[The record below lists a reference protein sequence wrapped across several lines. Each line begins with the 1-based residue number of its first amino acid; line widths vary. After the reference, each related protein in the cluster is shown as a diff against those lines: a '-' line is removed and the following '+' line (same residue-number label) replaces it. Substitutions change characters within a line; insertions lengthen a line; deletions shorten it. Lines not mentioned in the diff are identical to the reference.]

1 MSSGNRKKLKI
12 LVLDGGGVKGLSSLL
27 ILENIMARV
36 GKKMNRPDLQ
46 PCDYFD
52 IIGGTST
59 GGIIA
64 LMLGRM
70 RMPVEKC
77 ITEYQELGRLVFGVP
92 RGGLH
97 EYMFDARVL
106 EEHTKKVVKKY
117 LGDENAPLLD
127 PLGDDACKTIVFTL
141 PYKGATPESPESL
154 RTYINDN
161 VNPRPKPWAIWE
173 AVRATS
179 AATTIFEPFT
189 HGPPGSQ
196 IRYIDAAF
204 GFNNPADHVMEEA
217 ASLWTETGYLDT
229 RSDVGCLLSI
239 GTGMANVT
247 RMESDTIV
255 KAITSK
261 VRKPLQAVEVMKKI
275 ATATEPIHR
284 NVARRFD
291 PSSGVYQRFNVD
303 QGIQAVKL
311 FDHEKREEIEVD
323 TTAYMQKHSVHW
335 QLSQA
340 VDIMK
345 NIGIRELMADRD
357 ESEQIYSTGDG
368 GVDEELK
375 LKQRLEALRIK
386 PQDFLRHQKHW
397 ESTTS
402 TRDRGSQYYQALAK
416 EIGNINYMWNA
427 FVQADLLDKRGRC
440 ILARRFPTADES
452 QLCVSS
458 DQAQIAYS
466 AGREDLETTVR
477 RLTLAHGQ
485 LREAFGIYRQLF
497 HSAQQFFGEVSVTYC
512 WAAKRLAS
520 LLELWGC
527 QGNARDLY
535 MAAWVGKSDKF
546 DASHWSVQW
555 LEKKIADLNQ
565 ALNAQRLILP

>member
-1 MSSGNRKKLKI
+1 M
-12 LVLDGGGVKGLSSLL
+12 
-27 ILENIMARV
+27 
-36 GKKMNRPDLQ
+36 
-46 PCDYFD
+46 PC
-52 IIGGTST
+52 
-59 GGIIA
+59 
-64 LMLGRM
+64 R
-70 RMPVEKC
+70 R
-77 ITEYQELGRLVFGVP
+77 
-92 RGGLH
+92 
-97 EYMFDARVL
+97 
-106 EEHTKKVVKKY
+106 HTVS
-117 LGDENAPLLD
+117 
-127 PLGDDACKTIVFTL
+127 IVFTL

-375 LKQRLEALRIK
+375 LKQRLEALR
-386 PQDFLRHQKHW
+386 
-397 ESTTS
+397 
-402 TRDRGSQYYQALAK
+402 
-416 EIGNINYMWNA
+416 M
-427 FVQADLLDKRGRC
+427 
-440 ILARRFPTADES
+440 
-452 QLCVSS
+452 
-458 DQAQIAYS
+458 
-466 AGREDLETTVR
+466 
-477 RLTLAHGQ
+477 
-485 LREAFGIYRQLF
+485 
-497 HSAQQFFGEVSVTYC
+497 
-512 WAAKRLAS
+512 
-520 LLELWGC
+520 
-527 QGNARDLY
+527 
-535 MAAWVGKSDKF
+535 
-546 DASHWSVQW
+546 
-555 LEKKIADLNQ
+555 
-565 ALNAQRLILP
+565 